1 WDPDRVV
8 GLDDDVMRRVE
19 RLAVEPVDERRDGA
33 VVFGAR
39 HAPCVMLAGDEPP
52 LPVAGI
58 AVGVIGGLAVDARVA
73 RHLVPAQDAIVYR
86 SNRRSAH
93 RRNRPAPPTSARR
106 WPAFRRPRAGAD
118 IC

>member
-33 VVFGAR
+33 VVCGAR

-73 RHLVPAQDAIVYR
+73 RHLVPAQDAIVGYIAPIETAR
-86 SNRRSAH
+86 IAEIDRTL
-93 RRNRPAPPTSARR
+93 RP
-106 WPAFRRPRAGAD
+106 PRAGPRRWRVVARS
-118 IC
+118 